1 MADPKMPAKLG
12 RYEVIRELGKG
23 AMGIVYEGKDPN
35 IGRRVAIKTARREV
49 VEASGMADEMME
61 RFLREAKAAGALNH
75 PNIITIYD
83 AAEED
88 GMAYIAME
96 YLEGGDL
103 GDIVDSRKRMGMEEI
118 VEIGAS
124 ICEALHVAHAH
135 GVVHRDIKPANI
147 LMPTG
152 KPLKVADFGIAHVSD
167 SNLTQDGA
175 LIGTPHYMSP
185 EQFMGQKLDGRSD
198 LFSVGNILYELTT
211 GEKPFGGEA
220 LSTVMHRVIK
230 IDPVSPTELNF
241 SIPDALAM
249 VIMKA
254 LSKRPASR
262 YKTGNEMAAAL
273 RESLKENPNPTIL
286 DPGASIALSSTMAA
300 PAPAAPVQATMINQP
315 TSEDFK
321 ATIAGARPATQ
332 ETTIAEPG
340 PGATVAGAAPA
351 PGATVAGP
359 PPAATL
365 GATVP
370 GSAPA
375 HLPLATSKGPNKG
388 LLIGGGVAAALVVVI
403 GGILMSGGKK
413 EQPSNVPPTNPAP
426 SAPAQPASSA
436 SLETAPDAPATA
448 PDAPATATPLE
459 KPAATPAELFTVYFE
474 IYRAKS
480 EEVYKQFAK
489 NEKTLD
495 ELSGQFDELPGNI
508 KVEIVDSKDKVIA
521 TKSEW
526 SAGDVIEFPID
537 NKVDGLRYRVT
548 VSDPAKPGSD
558 ELRRGDLAPDTT
570 SGKDAHVNII
580 FAPATGS

>member
-1 MADPKMPAKLG
+1 VADPKMPTKLG
-12 RYEVIRELGKG
+12 RYEVIRVLGKG
-23 AMGIVYEGKDPN
+23 AMGVVYEGRDPN

-103 GDIVDSRKRMGMEEI
+103 ADIVDSRKRLGMEEI
-118 VEIGAS
+118 VEIGAN
-124 ICEALHVAHAH
+124 ICEALHVAHEN

-147 LMPTG
+147 LMPTD

-230 IDPVSPTELNF
+230 IDPVPPTELNF
-241 SIPDALAM
+241 AIPDALAG

-254 LSKRPASR
+254 QSKRPANR
-262 YKTGNEMAAAL
+262 YKSGNEMAAAL
-273 RESLKENPNPTIL
+273 RESLKEHPNPAIL
-286 DPGASIALSSTMAA
+286 DPGANAALSSTMAA

-315 TSEDFK
+315 VSEDFK

-332 ETTIAEPG
+332 ETTIAEAG
-340 PGATVAGAAPA
+340 PGATVPGGAPA

-359 PPAATL
+359 PPAEVATGEV
-365 GATVP
+365 GATMP

-375 HLPLATSKGPNKG
+375 HIQPAPVTSTGPNKG

-403 GGILMSGGKK
+403 GGIMLAGGDK
-413 EQPSNVPPTNPAP
+413 T
-426 SAPAQPASSA
+426 
-436 SLETAPDAPATA
+436 ETPPDAPVPVTNNVTPTETPATTDSENYYTMIVFNVFRAKDEETYHKFNRQGISTEQLAGKLEDVAGPFPIEVLDSSDTVLKTLEFLGSGDFLEFTKEDGKAELKYLAYIPSTGSEPIISRGNIPA
-448 PDAPATATPLE
+448 PTKPGATAT
-459 KPAATPAELFTVYFE
+459 
-474 IYRAKS
+474 I
-480 EEVYKQFAK
+480 EVV
-489 NEKTLD
+489 
-495 ELSGQFDELPGNI
+495 LSP
-508 KVEIVDSKDKVIA
+508 
-521 TKSEW
+521 
-526 SAGDVIEFPID
+526 
-537 NKVDGLRYRVT
+537 
-548 VSDPAKPGSD
+548 
-558 ELRRGDLAPDTT
+558 
-570 SGKDAHVNII
+570 SG
-580 FAPATGS
+580 P

>member
-103 GDIVDSRKRMGMEEI
+103 GDIVDSRKRLGMEEI
-118 VEIGAS
+118 VEIGAN
-124 ICEALHVAHAH
+124 ICEALHVAHEH

-147 LMPTG
+147 LMPTD

-230 IDPVSPTELNF
+230 IDPVTPTELNF
-241 SIPDALAM
+241 AIPDALAG

-254 LSKRPASR
+254 LSKRPANRFKS
-262 YKTGNEMAAAL
+262 GNEMAAAL
-273 RESLKENPNPTIL
+273 RESLKENPNPAIL
-286 DPGASIALSSTMAA
+286 DPGANAALSSTMAT
-300 PAPAAPVQATMINQP
+300 PVTAAPVQATMISQP
-315 TSEDFK
+315 VSEDFK
-321 ATIAGARPATQ
+321 ATITGARPATQ
-332 ETTIAEPG
+332 ETTLAESG
-340 PGATVAGAAPA
+340 PGATVPGGAPA

-359 PPAATL
+359 PPAVVATGDI
-365 GATVP
+365 GATIP

-375 HLPLATSKGPNKG
+375 HIQPVLATATGPNKG
-388 LLIGGGVAAALVVVI
+388 LLIGGGIAAALVVLI
-403 GGILMSGGKK
+403 GGIMMSGGDKTETPTK
-413 EQPSNVPPTNPAP
+413 TPVPVTNNADSNV
-426 SAPAQPASSA
+426 SADRYY
-436 SLETAPDAPATA
+436 TAAI
-448 PDAPATATPLE
+448 
-459 KPAATPAELFTVYFE
+459 FE
-474 IYRAKS
+474 IYRAKT
-480 EEVYKQFAK
+480 EEDYKRFMKKEA
-489 NEKTLD
+489 TLD
-495 ELSGQFDELPGNI
+495 DLAGQLSEVSGTIAIELLD
-508 KVEIVDSKDKVIA
+508 
-521 TKSEW
+521 
-526 SAGDVIEFPID
+526 SAGNVLASAPTWTAGDLIEIPAER
-537 NKVDGLRYRVT
+537 KVGAMSYRVVIT
-548 VSDPAKPGSD
+548 DPNKPGSEGESFTD
-558 ELRRGDLAPDTT
+558 KIEAATAPEAT
-570 SGKDAHVNII
+570 ANVPII
-580 FAPATGS
+580 FGPVSTL

>member
-1 MADPKMPAKLG
+1 MADPKMPTRLG

-23 AMGIVYEGKDPN
+23 AMGVVYEGKDPN

-103 GDIVDSRKRMGMEEI
+103 ADIVDSRKRLGMEEI
-118 VEIGAS
+118 VEIGAN
-124 ICEALHVAHAH
+124 ICEALHVAHEH

-147 LMPTG
+147 LMPTD

-230 IDPVSPTELNF
+230 IDPVPPTELNF
-241 SIPDALAM
+241 AIPDALAG

-254 LSKRPASR
+254 LSKRPANR
-262 YKTGNEMAAAL
+262 FKTGNEMAAAL
-273 RESLKENPNPTIL
+273 RESLKENPNPAIL
-286 DPGASIALSSTMAA
+286 DPGANAALSSTMAA
-300 PAPAAPVQATMINQP
+300 PEPAAPVQATMINQP
-315 TSEDFK
+315 VSEDFK

-332 ETTIAEPG
+332 ETTIAEAG
-340 PGATVAGAAPA
+340 PGATVPGGAPA

-359 PPAATL
+359 PPAVVSTSEVDATM
-365 GATVP
+365 P

-375 HLPLATSKGPNKG
+375 HIATAPSSKTGPNKG
-388 LLIGGGVAAALVVVI
+388 LLIGGGIAAALVVVI
-403 GGILMSGGKK
+403 GGFMMSGGDKTDTPTETPVADAVVSTDPSTIDAGAFYTGVIFEIWRVNTEENYKRLMKK
-413 EQPSNVPPTNPAP
+413 EISLDDLSGQLTELTGQISVEVLDPAGKVIASDPAYSTNLYIEIPAASARSAMSYRIKISDPSKPGSEEMRRGDIEAP
-426 SAPAQPASSA
+426 
-436 SLETAPDAPATA
+436 LEPD
-448 PDAPATATPLE
+448 ATATVP
-459 KPAATPAELFTVYFE
+459 
-474 IYRAKS
+474 
-480 EEVYKQFAK
+480 
-489 NEKTLD
+489 
-495 ELSGQFDELPGNI
+495 
-508 KVEIVDSKDKVIA
+508 
-521 TKSEW
+521 
-526 SAGDVIEFPID
+526 
-537 NKVDGLRYRVT
+537 
-548 VSDPAKPGSD
+548 
-558 ELRRGDLAPDTT
+558 
-570 SGKDAHVNII
+570 II
-580 FAPATGS
+580 FAPATAQ

>member
-1 MADPKMPAKLG
+1 VADPKMPTKLG

-23 AMGIVYEGKDPN
+23 AMGVVYEGRDPN

-103 GDIVDSRKRMGMEEI
+103 ADIVDSRKRLGMEEI
-118 VEIGAS
+118 VEIGAN
-124 ICEALHVAHAH
+124 ICEALHVAHEN

-147 LMPTG
+147 LMPTD

-230 IDPVSPTELNF
+230 IDPVPPTELNF
-241 SIPDALAM
+241 AIPDALAG

-254 LSKRPASR
+254 QSKRPANR
-262 YKTGNEMAAAL
+262 YKSGNEMAAAL
-273 RESLKENPNPTIL
+273 RESLKEHPNPAIL
-286 DPGASIALSSTMAA
+286 DPGANAALSSTMAA

-315 TSEDFK
+315 VSKDFK

-332 ETTIAEPG
+332 ETTIAEAG
-340 PGATVAGAAPA
+340 PGATVPGGAPA

-359 PPAATL
+359 PPAEVATGEV
-365 GATVP
+365 GATMP

-375 HLPLATSKGPNKG
+375 HIQPAPVTSTGPNKG

-403 GGILMSGGKK
+403 GGIMLAGGDK
-413 EQPSNVPPTNPAP
+413 T
-426 SAPAQPASSA
+426 
-436 SLETAPDAPATA
+436 ETPPDAPVPVTNNVTPTETPATTDSENYYTMIVFNVFRAKDEETYHKFNRQGISTEQLAGKLEDVAGPFPIEVLDSSDTVLKTLEFLGSGDFLEFTKEDGKAELKYLAYIPSTGSEPIISRGNIPA
-448 PDAPATATPLE
+448 PTKPGATAT
-459 KPAATPAELFTVYFE
+459 
-474 IYRAKS
+474 I
-480 EEVYKQFAK
+480 EVV
-489 NEKTLD
+489 
-495 ELSGQFDELPGNI
+495 LSP
-508 KVEIVDSKDKVIA
+508 
-521 TKSEW
+521 
-526 SAGDVIEFPID
+526 
-537 NKVDGLRYRVT
+537 
-548 VSDPAKPGSD
+548 
-558 ELRRGDLAPDTT
+558 
-570 SGKDAHVNII
+570 SG
-580 FAPATGS
+580 P

>member
-1 MADPKMPAKLG
+1 VADPKMPTKLG

-23 AMGIVYEGKDPN
+23 AMGVVYEGRDPN

-103 GDIVDSRKRMGMEEI
+103 ADIVDSRKRLGMEEI
-118 VEIGAS
+118 VEIGAN
-124 ICEALHVAHAH
+124 ICEALHVAHEN

-147 LMPTG
+147 LMPTD

-230 IDPVSPTELNF
+230 IDPVPPTELNF
-241 SIPDALAM
+241 AIPDALAG

-254 LSKRPASR
+254 QSKRPANR
-262 YKTGNEMAAAL
+262 YKSGNEMAAAL
-273 RESLKENPNPTIL
+273 RESLKEHPNPAIL
-286 DPGASIALSSTMAA
+286 DPGANAALSSTMAA

-315 TSEDFK
+315 VSEDFK

-332 ETTIAEPG
+332 ETTIAEAG
-340 PGATVAGAAPA
+340 PGATVPGGAPA

-359 PPAATL
+359 PPAEVATGEV
-365 GATVP
+365 GATMP

-375 HLPLATSKGPNKG
+375 HIQPAPVTSTGPNKG

-403 GGILMSGGKK
+403 GGIMLAGGDK
-413 EQPSNVPPTNPAP
+413 T
-426 SAPAQPASSA
+426 
-436 SLETAPDAPATA
+436 ETPPDAPVPVTNNVTPTETPATTDSENYYTMIVFNVFRAKDEETYHKFNRQGISTEQLAGKLEDVAGPFPIEVLDSSDTVLKTLEFLGSGDFLEFTKEDGKAELKYLAYIPSTGSEPIISRGNIPA
-448 PDAPATATPLE
+448 PTKPGATAT
-459 KPAATPAELFTVYFE
+459 
-474 IYRAKS
+474 I
-480 EEVYKQFAK
+480 EVV
-489 NEKTLD
+489 
-495 ELSGQFDELPGNI
+495 LSP
-508 KVEIVDSKDKVIA
+508 
-521 TKSEW
+521 
-526 SAGDVIEFPID
+526 
-537 NKVDGLRYRVT
+537 
-548 VSDPAKPGSD
+548 
-558 ELRRGDLAPDTT
+558 
-570 SGKDAHVNII
+570 SG
-580 FAPATGS
+580 P

>member
-1 MADPKMPAKLG
+1 VADPKMPTKLG

-23 AMGIVYEGKDPN
+23 AMGVVYEGRDPN

-103 GDIVDSRKRMGMEEI
+103 ADIVDSRKRLGMEEI
-118 VEIGAS
+118 VEIGAN
-124 ICEALHVAHAH
+124 ICEALHVAHEN

-147 LMPTG
+147 LMPTD

-230 IDPVSPTELNF
+230 IDPVPPTELNF
-241 SIPDALAM
+241 AIPDAFAG

-254 LSKRPASR
+254 LSKRPANR
-262 YKTGNEMAAAL
+262 FKTGNEMAAAL
-273 RESLKENPNPTIL
+273 RESLKENPNPAIL
-286 DPGASIALSSTMAA
+286 GPGANAALSSTMAA

-315 TSEDFK
+315 VSEDFK

-332 ETTIAEPG
+332 ETTIAEAG
-340 PGATVAGAAPA
+340 PGAKVPGGAPA

-359 PPAATL
+359 PPAEV
-365 GATVP
+365 GATMP

-375 HLPLATSKGPNKG
+375 HIQPAPVTSTGPNKG
-388 LLIGGGVAAALVVVI
+388 LLIGWGIAAALVVVI
-403 GGILMSGGKK
+403 GGILLSGGEK
-413 EQPSNVPPTNPAP
+413 EPG
-426 SAPAQPASSA
+426 
-436 SLETAPDAPATA
+436 TAGAKVTP
-448 PDAPATATPLE
+448 TATDTG
-459 KPAATPAELFTVYFE
+459 AAASTNSYADVMFN
-474 IYRAKS
+474 IYRTKDL
-480 EEVYKQFAK
+480 EDYKRYDNGEV
-489 NEKTLD
+489 TLD
-495 ELSGQFDELPGNI
+495 ELNGKYESLGSNVVIEILNEDNQTVA
-508 KVEIVDSKDKVIA
+508 KVEDFEDSGLVEIPGGSDGGALSFRVHIPLPEHPTEPITRLGKIPPAAK
-521 TKSEW
+521 
-526 SAGDVIEFPID
+526 AGD
-537 NKVDGLRYRVT
+537 T
-548 VSDPAKPGSD
+548 
-558 ELRRGDLAPDTT
+558 
-570 SGKDAHVNII
+570 AHVDII
-580 FAPATGS
+580 LPPPSGG

>member
-1 MADPKMPAKLG
+1 MADPKMPTKLG

-23 AMGIVYEGKDPN
+23 AMGVVYEGRDPN

-103 GDIVDSRKRMGMEEI
+103 ADIVDSRKRLGMEEI
-118 VEIGAS
+118 VEIGAN
-124 ICEALHVAHAH
+124 ICEALHVAHEN

-147 LMPTG
+147 LMPTD

-230 IDPVSPTELNF
+230 IDPVPPTELNF
-241 SIPDALAM
+241 AIPDALAG

-254 LSKRPASR
+254 QSKRPANR
-262 YKTGNEMAAAL
+262 YKSGNEMAAAL
-273 RESLKENPNPTIL
+273 RESLKEHPNPAIL
-286 DPGASIALSSTMAA
+286 DPGANAALSSTMAA

-315 TSEDFK
+315 VSKDFK

-332 ETTIAEPG
+332 ETTIAEAG
-340 PGATVAGAAPA
+340 PGATVPGGAPA

-359 PPAATL
+359 PPAEVATGEV
-365 GATVP
+365 GATMP

-375 HLPLATSKGPNKG
+375 HIQPAPVTSTGPNKG

-403 GGILMSGGKK
+403 GGIMLAGGDK
-413 EQPSNVPPTNPAP
+413 T
-426 SAPAQPASSA
+426 
-436 SLETAPDAPATA
+436 ETPPDAPVPVTNNVTPTETPATTDSENYYTMIVFNVFRAKDEETYHKFNRQGISTEQLAGKLEDVAGPFPIEVLDSSDTVLKTLEFLGSGDFLEFTKEDGKAELKYLAYIPSTGSEPIISRGNIPA
-448 PDAPATATPLE
+448 PTKPGATAT
-459 KPAATPAELFTVYFE
+459 
-474 IYRAKS
+474 I
-480 EEVYKQFAK
+480 EVV
-489 NEKTLD
+489 
-495 ELSGQFDELPGNI
+495 LSP
-508 KVEIVDSKDKVIA
+508 
-521 TKSEW
+521 
-526 SAGDVIEFPID
+526 
-537 NKVDGLRYRVT
+537 
-548 VSDPAKPGSD
+548 
-558 ELRRGDLAPDTT
+558 
-570 SGKDAHVNII
+570 SG
-580 FAPATGS
+580 P

>member
-1 MADPKMPAKLG
+1 MADPKMPTKLG

-23 AMGIVYEGKDPN
+23 AMGVVYEGRDPN

-103 GDIVDSRKRMGMEEI
+103 ADIVDSRKRLGMEEI
-118 VEIGAS
+118 VEIGAN
-124 ICEALHVAHAH
+124 ICEALHVAHEN

-147 LMPTG
+147 LMPTD

-230 IDPVSPTELNF
+230 IDPVPPTELNF
-241 SIPDALAM
+241 AIPDALAG

-254 LSKRPASR
+254 QSKRPANR
-262 YKTGNEMAAAL
+262 YKSGNEMAAAL
-273 RESLKENPNPTIL
+273 RESLKEHPNPAIL
-286 DPGASIALSSTMAA
+286 DPGANAALSSTMAA

-315 TSEDFK
+315 VSEDFK

-332 ETTIAEPG
+332 ETTIAEAG
-340 PGATVAGAAPA
+340 PGATVPGGAPA

-359 PPAATL
+359 PPAEVATGEV
-365 GATVP
+365 GATMP

-375 HLPLATSKGPNKG
+375 HIQPAPVTSTGPNKG

-403 GGILMSGGKK
+403 GGIMLAGGDK
-413 EQPSNVPPTNPAP
+413 T
-426 SAPAQPASSA
+426 
-436 SLETAPDAPATA
+436 ETPPDAPVPVTNNVTPTETPATTDSENYYTMIVFNVFRAKDEETYHKFNRQGISTEQLAGKLEDVAGPFPIEVLDSSDTVLKTLEFLGSGDFLEFTKEDGKAELKYLAYIPSTGSEPIISRGNIPA
-448 PDAPATATPLE
+448 PTKPGATAT
-459 KPAATPAELFTVYFE
+459 
-474 IYRAKS
+474 I
-480 EEVYKQFAK
+480 EVV
-489 NEKTLD
+489 
-495 ELSGQFDELPGNI
+495 LSP
-508 KVEIVDSKDKVIA
+508 
-521 TKSEW
+521 
-526 SAGDVIEFPID
+526 
-537 NKVDGLRYRVT
+537 
-548 VSDPAKPGSD
+548 
-558 ELRRGDLAPDTT
+558 
-570 SGKDAHVNII
+570 SG
-580 FAPATGS
+580 P

>member
-83 AAEED
+83 AAEEE
-88 GMAYIAME
+88 GMAFIAME

-103 GDIVDSRKRMGMEEI
+103 ADIVDSRKRLGMEEI
-118 VEIGAS
+118 VDIGAS
-124 ICEALHVAHAH
+124 ICEALHVAHEH

-241 SIPDALAM
+241 AIPDALAL

-273 RESLKENPNPTIL
+273 RESLKEQPNPAIL

-300 PAPAAPVQATMINQP
+300 PAPAAPIQATMINQP
-315 TSEDFK
+315 ASEDFK

-340 PGATVAGAAPA
+340 PGAPA

-359 PPAATL
+359 PPAAAL

-375 HLPLATSKGPNKG
+375 HIPLSTSTGPNKG
-388 LLIGGGVAAALVVVI
+388 LLIGGAVVAALVVVI

-413 EQPSNVPPTNPAP
+413 EQSPDVPPANPAP
-426 SAPAQPASSA
+426 SASA
-436 SLETAPDAPATA
+436 GTAPDTPATV
-448 PDAPATATPLE
+448 TPN
-459 KPAATPAELFTVYFE
+459 AVHASTPPEQLTVYFE

-480 EEVYKQFAK
+480 EDVYKQFTK
-489 NEKTLD
+489 KEKTLD
-495 ELSGQFDELPGNI
+495 ELSGQFDELPGSI
-508 KVEIVDSKDKVIA
+508 KVEILDKTDSVIA
-521 TKSEW
+521 SKSDW
-526 SAGDVIEFPID
+526 SAGDILEIPRD
-537 NKVDGLRYRVT
+537 KMASGLRYRVT

-558 ELRRGDLAPDTT
+558 ELRRGELAADNA
-570 SGKDAHVNII
+570 SGSDAHVEII
-580 FAPATGS
+580 FAPASAS

>member
-1 MADPKMPAKLG
+1 MPARLG

-23 AMGIVYEGKDPN
+23 AMGVVYEGKDPN

-88 GMAYIAME
+88 GIAYIAME

-103 GDIVDSRKRMGMEEI
+103 GDIIDTRKRLGMEEI
-118 VEIGAS
+118 VEIGAY
-124 ICEALHVAHAH
+124 ICEALHVAHEH

-147 LMPTG
+147 LMPTD

-220 LSTVMHRVIK
+220 LSTVMHKVIK
-230 IDPVSPTELNF
+230 TDPVSPTELNF
-241 SIPDALAM
+241 AIPDALAQ

-254 LSKRPASR
+254 LSKRPANR

-273 RESLKENPNPTIL
+273 RESIKENPNPAIL
-286 DPGASIALSSTMAA
+286 DPGAQVAMAATMAA
-300 PAPAAPVQATMINQP
+300 PAPAAVQATMIAP
-315 TSEDFK
+315 PDSEDLK
-321 ATIAGARPATQ
+321 ATVPGVRPASQ
-332 ETTIAEPG
+332 ETTLSGPV
-340 PGATVAGAAPA
+340 PGATIPGGGPA

-359 PPAATL
+359 PPAGTEL

-370 GSAPA
+370 VSGPAP
-375 HLPLATSKGPNKG
+375 LPTVEKSGGNKG
-388 LLIGGGVAAALVVVI
+388 LLIGGGIAAALVVIV
-403 GGILMSGGKK
+403 GGIMMSGGDKT
-413 EQPSNVPPTNPAP
+413 E
-426 SAPAQPASSA
+426 
-436 SLETAPDAPATA
+436 
-448 PDAPATATPLE
+448 
-459 KPAATPAELFTVYFE
+459 TPAETPVPVTSNATPTETPPTTNTDNYYTMIVFNVF
-474 IYRAKS
+474 RAKD
-480 EEVYKQFAK
+480 EETYHKFNRQGVGTEQLAGKLEDIVGPFPI
-489 NEKTLD
+489 EVLDGSDTVLKTLEYTD
-495 ELSGQFDELPGNI
+495 SGDFLEF
-508 KVEIVDSKDKVIA
+508 SK
-521 TKSEW
+521 E
-526 SAGDVIEFPID
+526 
-537 NKVDGLRYRVT
+537 DGKAQLRYRAYIPST
-548 VSDPAKPGSD
+548 GTEPILSKGDIPAPTKPEAS
-558 ELRRGDLAPDTT
+558 TT
-570 SGKDAHVNII
+570 IEVVLSPSG
-580 FAPATGS
+580 PSQ

>member
-23 AMGIVYEGKDPN
+23 AMGVVYEGKDPN

-103 GDIVDSRKRMGMEEI
+103 ADIVDSRKRLGMEEI
-118 VEIGAS
+118 VEIGAN
-124 ICEALHVAHAH
+124 ICEALHVAHEH

-147 LMPTG
+147 LMPKD

-241 SIPDALAM
+241 AIPDALAG

-262 YKTGNEMAAAL
+262 FKTGNEMAAAL
-273 RESLKENPNPTIL
+273 RESLKENPNPAIL
-286 DPGASIALSSTMAA
+286 DPGASVALSSTMAA
-300 PAPAAPVQATMINQP
+300 PAPAAPVQATMISQP
-315 TSEDFK
+315 ASEDFK
-321 ATIAGARPATQ
+321 STVVGSRPASQ
-332 ETTIAEPG
+332 ETTIAGPG
-340 PGATVAGAAPA
+340 PDATV
-351 PGATVAGP
+351 PGGSPGPEATVAGP
-359 PPAATL
+359 PPASAVDV

-370 GSAPA
+370 GLAPAQIQSAPTPSA
-375 HLPLATSKGPNKG
+375 GPNKG
-388 LLIGGGVAAALVVVI
+388 LLIGGGIAVALVVII
-403 GGILMSGGKK
+403 GGIMMSGGEKTETPTK
-413 EQPSNVPPTNPAP
+413 TPPPDSKNGAST
-426 SAPAQPASSA
+426 ASSDRYY
-436 SLETAPDAPATA
+436 TAAI
-448 PDAPATATPLE
+448 
-459 KPAATPAELFTVYFE
+459 FE
-474 IYRAKS
+474 IYRANT
-480 EEVYKQFAK
+480 EDDYKRFMQKEA
-489 NEKTLD
+489 TLD
-495 ELSGQFDELPGNI
+495 DLAGKLSEVSGTIAIELLDSAGN
-508 KVEIVDSKDKVIA
+508 VLASA
-521 TKSEW
+521 PAW
-526 SAGDVIEFPID
+526 SAGDLIEIPAER
-537 NKVDGLRYRVT
+537 KVGAMSYRVT
-548 VSDPAKPGSD
+548 ITDPAQPGSEGESFTD
-558 ELRRGDLAPDTT
+558 EIEPASTPEAT
-570 SGKDAHVNII
+570 ANVPII
-580 FAPATGS
+580 FGPVSTL